1 MQLRWIHTALFV
13 SLVASGC
20 ELVADFDRSKIPSD
34 RPDTG
39 VTMPPPDDDGDD
51 DKDEDDGGM
60 DAAAPS
66 DNSDDGGSN
75 D

>member
-13 SLVASGC
+13 SLLATGC

-39 VTMPPPDDDGDD
+39 VTMPPPDDDVDH

-66 DNSDDGGSN
+66 DASDQD
-75 D
+75 